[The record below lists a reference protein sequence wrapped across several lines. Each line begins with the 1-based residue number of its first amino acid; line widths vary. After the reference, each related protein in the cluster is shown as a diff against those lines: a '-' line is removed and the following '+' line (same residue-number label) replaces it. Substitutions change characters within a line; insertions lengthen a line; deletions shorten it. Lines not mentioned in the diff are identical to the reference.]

1 MALGRALKRRA
12 VGGRISPGHGSL
24 HAIGHPM
31 RRITLI
37 ALVAISL
44 AACTPADEGAE
55 TPIPGES
62 GAPLND
68 DAVGPSEQQA
78 DMDD

>member
-1 MALGRALKRRA
+1 
-12 VGGRISPGHGSL
+12 
-24 HAIGHPM
+24 M
-31 RRITLI
+31 RRTILI
-37 ALVAISL
+37 ALLAMSL

-68 DAVGPSEQQA
+68 EAVGPSEQQA
-78 DMDD
+78 DMDE